1 MKQTTID
8 TPGNHKIQD
17 LRPLFVTECQGG
29 A

>member
-8 TPGNHKIQD
+8 TPGYHKIQD
-17 LRPLFVTECQGG
+17 LRPLFVTEFQRG